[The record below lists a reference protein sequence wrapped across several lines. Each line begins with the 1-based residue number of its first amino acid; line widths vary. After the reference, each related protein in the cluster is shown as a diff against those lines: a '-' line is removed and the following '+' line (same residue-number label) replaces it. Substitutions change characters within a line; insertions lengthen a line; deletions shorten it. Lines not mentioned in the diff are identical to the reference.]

1 MAACRSA
8 RGNPPTAS
16 HDSPWTFLA
25 YSLKF
30 SFDGNYLAAT
40 RDSDNSVLVWR
51 TGEWDR
57 VCTIKG
63 HAKRVNGAVFA
74 GEPNT
79 LWSAS
84 ADGMIKEWNVLDCE
98 PSRRLAVD
106 LPALRYSMVLG
117 TLSDGHTLLGFT
129 KQIEGGSSI
138 ARWSLLDGSEVK
150 AWAGGQK
157 YLDAGVSSDGSKLVT
172 CTPGHDVQVWEATS
186 GGLLATKTTDALVA
200 AYMGVSGDGNTVVWM
215 ATEQEACVW
224 NRLTQR
230 ETRLPCSNVWFVDF
244 ILNQSG
250 TRLTAL
256 NGGGVDIWDL
266 TQEPPVRKQIKLL
279 LAVCAAMS
287 PDGRTVAVGSW
298 TNLLGLFDADTGR
311 QLAPLSGH
319 AEALQ
324 SVNFSPDGRRLVS
337 TGSDKTF
344 FLWDV
349 EQRRVVSRFRGHDR
363 NVNWA
368 AFTPSGQS
376 LVSVSQ
382 DENVVRVWP
391 AATAEQIETEPLHRI
406 PTFEMDEPPDRIAD
420 RLDEAIRRAPH
431 DYSLRLWR
439 ADVLSQLGRRHEAVD
454 EYIAALR
461 VYPRDTAT
469 WDALES
475 AATVESVVDRGA
487 DGWRWTVQRPPDNW
501 TQVDFDDS
509 TWQTGAMPCGPTDGK
524 ILWNTSDIW
533 LRRDLP
539 LESAPQR
546 GLVFVANIDEKAE
559 FYLNGTLAADAAF
572 SEGNYVRVP
581 CLSAASAAAHAG
593 TNVLAVHVSNVNGPQ
608 GIDLSVGV
616 ILDTDAPVAQTLNEL
631 LEVNP
636 QDSALLS
643 QRAKRYL
650 ARQEWEA
657 AARDYERAAHCARND
672 SFLWMYSGALFAK
685 TGNVAAH
692 EQFCRDMLETLP
704 EGTAATY
711 PERIGK
717 ICIFWQGGVV
727 ELERATAAIL
737 QAMNMIDADETLA
750 WLRPWV
756 QAALAIARYRQ
767 GNFEETEALRR
778 AALSAENAETAWF
791 GNLAHSLLS
800 MVLGAEGSAGGSEGG
815 AGEIGRV
822 PGEAG
827 NGLCGQPGCRRLARH
842 DHLTGALCRGRRR
855 RRRGRGGMTRLCS
868 TKI

>member
-200 AYMGVSGDGNTVVWM
+200 ADMGVSGDGNTVVWM

-244 ILNQSG
+244 SLNQSG

-266 TQEPPVRKQIKLL
+266 TQEPPVRKRIKLL

-420 RLDEAIRRAPH
+420 RLDEAIRRAAP
-431 DYSLRLWR
+431 RLQS
-439 ADVLSQLGRRHEAVD
+439 APLAGRRALAVG
-454 EYIAALR
+454 ETTRGGRR
-461 VYPRDTAT
+461 VHRRRSASIPAT
-469 WDALES
+469 PPPGMPWSRPPLWS
-475 AATVESVVDRGA
+475 RSSTGGPTVR
-487 DGWRWTVQRPPDNW
+487 RWTVQRPPDNW

-509 TWQTGAMPCGPTDGK
+509 SWQTGAMPCGPTDGK

-546 GLVFVANIDEKAE
+546 GLMIVANIDEKAE

-616 ILDTDAPVAQTLNEL
+616 ILDTDAPV
-631 LEVNP
+631 
-636 QDSALLS
+636 
-643 QRAKRYL
+643 R
-650 ARQEWEA
+650 
-657 AARDYERAAHCARND
+657 
-672 SFLWMYSGALFAK
+672 
-685 TGNVAAH
+685 
-692 EQFCRDMLETLP
+692 
-704 EGTAATY
+704 
-711 PERIGK
+711 
-717 ICIFWQGGVV
+717 
-727 ELERATAAIL
+727 
-737 QAMNMIDADETLA
+737 
-750 WLRPWV
+750 RP
-756 QAALAIARYRQ
+756 
-767 GNFEETEALRR
+767 
-778 AALSAENAETAWF
+778 
-791 GNLAHSLLS
+791 
-800 MVLGAEGSAGGSEGG
+800 
-815 AGEIGRV
+815 
-822 PGEAG
+822 
-827 NGLCGQPGCRRLARH
+827 
-842 DHLTGALCRGRRR
+842 
-855 RRRGRGGMTRLCS
+855 
-868 TKI
+868 